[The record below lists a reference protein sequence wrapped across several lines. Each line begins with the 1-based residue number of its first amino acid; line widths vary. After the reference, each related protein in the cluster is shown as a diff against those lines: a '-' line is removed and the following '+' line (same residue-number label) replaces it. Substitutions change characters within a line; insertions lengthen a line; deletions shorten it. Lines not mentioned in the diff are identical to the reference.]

1 MIWKHTFYVF
11 MTKRKTRFVK
21 FVTMDFLK
29 KRIKHTL
36 RMSMRKRK
44 ISNATFVILS
54 LKIRND
60 TLKLFMT
67 KKKRKNSNVIIARK
81 LLGKWRIWK
90 YIFHVLR
97 TKGNTRFV
105 KFVTIY
111 FLKKENKTCN
121 MTVHEKKRDFKC
133 DLYDNICKD

>member
-1 MIWKHTFYVF
+1 

-60 TLKLFMT
+60 TLKLFIT

-81 LLGKWRIWK
+81 LLGK
-90 YIFHVLR
+90 
-97 TKGNTRFV
+97 
-105 KFVTIY
+105 
-111 FLKKENKTCN
+111 
-121 MTVHEKKRDFKC
+121 
-133 DLYDNICKD
+133 